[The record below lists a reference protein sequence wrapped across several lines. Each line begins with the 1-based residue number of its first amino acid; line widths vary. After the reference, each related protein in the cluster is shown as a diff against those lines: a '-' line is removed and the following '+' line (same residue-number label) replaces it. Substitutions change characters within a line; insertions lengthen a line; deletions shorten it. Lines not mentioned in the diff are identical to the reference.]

1 MEIGLTLRHIVHIW
15 QNWSR
20 LLHVFMILK
29 LFVDL
34 SWPLSDL
41 VIRVLEDLMQVVILE
56 TLVQRFF
63 IDHLVVEL
71 VPLQVL
77 RHLLVLF
84 NGLCMLLGL

>member
-1 MEIGLTLRHIVHIW
+1 
-15 QNWSR
+15 
-20 LLHVFMILK
+20 MILK